1 MLPLS
6 LVLLSSMRGV
16 AQGEDRAA
24 CARISLTGFAATAS
38 MVEIQFRIKNDS
50 DHDVWV
56 CKSVDAVGGTYFE
69 VHLAQETGAL
79 IVRRRFNVPQEI
91 SWDSIP
97 DARYVRLR
105 SGEERSEVATLA
117 VPIESVVAFTEGR
130 VIDDMENV
138 RHLRLEVG
146 FYDEDLPELIR
157 GILDEAEKFA
167 EVADY
172 ENWDRDIIR
181 RYFPGLLVRRY
192 MGPLSSFNA
201 RNEDQIGAGRVFVPY
216 HWQTLG
222 GEQALRIEVDGLDI
236 PYKG

>member
-1 MLPLS
+1 MPLC
-6 LVLLSSMRGV
+6 LVFLSSMGV
-16 AQGEDRAA
+16 AAQGGEQVA
-24 CARISLTGFAATAS
+24 CATISLTGFAVTDS

-56 CKSVDAVGGTYFE
+56 CESVDAVGGTYFE
-69 VHLAQETGAL
+69 VHLSEEPGTL
-79 IVRRRFNVPQEI
+79 IVRRRFEVPQEI
-91 SWDSIP
+91 CWDSIP

-105 SGEERSEVATLA
+105 PGEARSEVVTLA

-130 VIDDMENV
+130 GIDGMENV
-138 RHLRLEVG
+138 RRLILEVG

-157 GILDEAEKFA
+157 GILEEAEKCA

-172 ENWDRDIIR
+172 ENWDRDIVQ

-192 MGPLSSFNA
+192 IGPLSFFNA
-201 RNEDQIGAGRVFVPY
+201 RNEDQIGEGRVIVPY

-222 GEQALRIEVDGLDI
+222 GEQVLRIKMDGLDI
-236 PYKG
+236 LYNG